1 MHTLFEHKSNNKTVN
16 TVFFCT
22 FTMKKLKNMNQNSK
36 LFLLDAYALI
46 YRAYYAFIKNPRIN
60 SKGFNTS
67 AILGFVN
74 TLEEV
79 LKKENPTHIGVAFDP
94 PGPTF
99 RHEAFEQYKA
109 QREETPEA
117 IRLSVPIIKDI
128 IKAYRIPILEVAG
141 YEADDVIGTLATEA
155 GNQGITTYMMTP
167 DKDYGQLVTDH
178 VFMYRPK
185 YGDKEFEV
193 MGVEQVKAKFDIQ
206 SPAQVIDMLGLMGDS
221 SDNIPGCPGVGEKTA
236 QKLIAEFGSIEN
248 LLEHTD
254 QLKGALKTKVE
265 TNREMI
271 IFSKFLATIKV
282 DVPIRL
288 DMNSL
293 VREQADEDTLR
304 KIFEELEFR
313 TLMER
318 IFKKES
324 SPASPIAGT
333 LFNQENGPVQGNLFE
348 EFTPDHTNE
357 EKKSN
362 LESLNSLSYDYQLI
376 DTEEKR
382 NEIIKKLLTSEILAL
397 DTETTG
403 TDPMDAELVGMS
415 FSITENQAFY
425 VPVPAERKE
434 AIKIVREFEPVFKNE
449 KSLKVGQNIK
459 YDMLVLQNYGIEV
472 RGKLFDTMAAHYV
485 LQPELRHN
493 MDYLAEIYLHYQT
506 IHIEELIGP
515 KGKGQ
520 KNMRDLSPQE
530 VYLYACEDADVTLK
544 LKNILEQEL
553 KKNDAEKLFYEIEMP
568 LVPVLVNIESNG
580 VRLDTEALKQSSE
593 HFTTRLQ
600 SIEKEIYTLAEGE
613 FNIASPKQVGEI
625 LFDKLKIVEKA
636 KKTKTGQYVTSEEVL
651 ESLRNKHDIIG
662 KILEYRGLKKLL
674 STYIDAL
681 PQLINPK
688 TGRIHTSFNQTV
700 TATGRLSSSNPNLQ
714 NIPIRDED
722 GKEIRKAF
730 IPDDGCSFFSAD
742 YSQIELRIMAHLSE
756 DKNMIDAFLSGYD
769 IHAATA
775 AKIYKVDIKEVTADM
790 RRKAK
795 TANFGIIYG
804 ISVFGLAER
813 MNVDRKE
820 AKELIDGYFETYPQV
835 KSYMDK
841 SIQVAREHGYV
852 ETIFHRK
859 RFLPDINSR
868 NAVVRGYAE
877 RNAINAPIQGSAA
890 DIIKVAMARIYER
903 FKAEG
908 LKAKMI
914 LQVHDELNFSV
925 PAKEKEIVEQVVIE
939 EMEKAYRMHV
949 PLKADCGWGTNWL
962 EAH

>member
-36 LFLLDAYALI
+36 LFLLDDYALI

-425 VPVPAERKE
+425 VPVPAEREE

-472 RGKLFDTMAAHYV
+472 RGKLFDTMVAHYV